1 MTAATGSGHAQR
13 CSRRSRSPLCAL
25 ALPMDPASSPAS
37 SRSRSPTLPRLGP
50 EIGAGREGGGRPRG
64 SPELP
69 SPLARASPRAGK
81 RDQDQAIDITRFW
94 VWKAG
99 DSRGIT
105 PGRGQIGNDVRHRHG
120 PGGGET
126 PGYVF
131 MVCSFKDRRGAGQP
145 QISARDRRGTQV
157 PAGSPLAPS
166 RRKRSFAGTPVLAAA
181 SRCAPMKAERPITA
195 RRRIQT
201 AGFTASCARGA
212 RLQLPKTPEGAIF
225 ASQPMSVK
233 TSQKNRAGNIPRF
246 DLAMPDAASCLLKKG
261 VAMTTL
267 LLRQLRPDERAAA
280 SPSIPA
286 MAKSCCR
293 GRHRLCHHDQRL
305 GGSETVFVGRP
316 RRVRH
321 RQQQ

>member
-1 MTAATGSGHAQR
+1 
-13 CSRRSRSPLCAL
+13 
-25 ALPMDPASSPAS
+25 MDPASSPAS

-50 EIGAGREGGGRPRG
+50 EIGAEGRAEAGRADRR
-64 SPELP
+64 SF
-69 SPLARASPRAGK
+69 PLARARASPRGGK
-81 RDQDQAIDITRFW
+81 IDQDQAIDITGFW

-131 MVCSFKDRRGAGQP
+131 MVCSFQGPQRGRPTPNFRSRPA
-145 QISARDRRGTQV
+145 SAPF
-157 PAGSPLAPS
+157 PAGSPIAPS

-246 DLAMPDAASCLLKKG
+246 DLAMPVPLAAC
-261 VAMTTL
+261 
-267 LLRQLRPDERAAA
+267 
-280 SPSIPA
+280 
-286 MAKSCCR
+286 
-293 GRHRLCHHDQRL
+293 
-305 GGSETVFVGRP
+305 
-316 RRVRH
+316 
-321 RQQQ
+321 